1 MGKPR
6 PSPSDHE
13 TVAAPSLRSAVTDVG
28 GNGARP
34 STIEA
39 DVAANE
45 VPTVFVDVRAKVY
58 GIPLVKPVI
67 VHVSVTALTAQN

>member
-1 MGKPR
+1 MGNPR
-6 PSPSDHE
+6 PSPSDHD

-34 STIEA
+34 STIDA

-45 VPTVFVDVRAKVY
+45 VPTVFVDVSAKVY
-58 GIPLVKPVI
+58 GIPLVKPVM
-67 VHVSVTALTAQN
+67 VQVNVTAFTAQF